1 MDRSSH
7 LQMFFAKDVLKL
19 GVKFTG
25 EYSSRSAISIKMQSN
40 FFEIALRHGCSL
52 TNLLHAFRT
61 PYSKNTFGWF
71 LLNGKI
77 LNCQ

>member
-7 LQMFFAKDVLKL
+7 LQMFFAKDVLIL
-19 GVKFTG
+19 GVKFT